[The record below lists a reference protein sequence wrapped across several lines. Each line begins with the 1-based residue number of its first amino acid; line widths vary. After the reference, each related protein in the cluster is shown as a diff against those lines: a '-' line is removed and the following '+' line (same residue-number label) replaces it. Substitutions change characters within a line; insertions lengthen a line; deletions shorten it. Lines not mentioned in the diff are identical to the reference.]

1 MRFCVVGAGAMGG
14 VYGLSLIEAG
24 YEVNFVDINCDH
36 VNKIKENGFFL
47 SEKGKQKVYEINIS
61 NNENDFK
68 NSSDIVLFHA
78 DTTGTKSAARA
89 VAAVLKLMV
98 TL

>member
-36 VNKIKENGFFL
+36 VNKIKENGFFFG
-47 SEKGKQKVYEINIS
+47 ERK
-61 NNENDFK
+61 
-68 NSSDIVLFHA
+68 
-78 DTTGTKSAARA
+78 TKS
-89 VAAVLKLMV
+89 L
-98 TL
+98 